1 MTPTSYEIYVRGVLS
16 PECSDAVSKLG
27 AVTRPPQ
34 TVLTGKVRDQS
45 TLNCVLMRL
54 QGLGLEVV
62 ELRTA
67 VTPPETPKRP
77 TRAG

>member
-34 TVLTGKVRDQS
+34 TVLTGRS
-45 TLNCVLMRL
+45 ATS
-54 QGLGLEVV
+54 
-62 ELRTA
+62 
-67 VTPPETPKRP
+67 PP
-77 TRAG
+77 